1 MTKEEVLKVVNE
13 LPNEF
18 EVNELLDKLI
28 FMAKVERGLK
38 DAKEGRTKTLDEA
51 KEISKSWSK

>member
-1 MTKEEVLKVVNE
+1 MTKEAVLKAVND
-13 LPNEF
+13 LPSEF

-38 DAKEGRTKTLDEA
+38 DAKEGRTKTLEEA
-51 KEISKSWSK
+51 KEISK

>member
-1 MTKEEVLKVVNE
+1 MTKEAVIKVVNN
-13 LPNEF
+13 LPDEF

-38 DAKEGRTKTLDEA
+38 DAKEGRTKTLEEVKA
-51 KEISKSWSK
+51 IIKTL